1 MSKED
6 KILEILAA
14 MQKDMAEMKDDID
27 SLKNINNQNV
37 QKQIEAIE
45 QFSRADTPEEQAE
58 VEAFLKFMDAEE
70 ERKAAKYAV

>member
-1 MSKED
+1 MSNEE
-6 KILEILAA
+6 KILA
-14 MQKDMAEMKDDID
+14 MLTSMQEDMATMKADID

>member
-1 MSKED
+1 MSNEE
-6 KILEILAA
+6 KILA
-14 MQKDMAEMKDDID
+14 MLTSMQEDMATMKADID

-70 ERKAAKYAV
+70 ERKNKLYA